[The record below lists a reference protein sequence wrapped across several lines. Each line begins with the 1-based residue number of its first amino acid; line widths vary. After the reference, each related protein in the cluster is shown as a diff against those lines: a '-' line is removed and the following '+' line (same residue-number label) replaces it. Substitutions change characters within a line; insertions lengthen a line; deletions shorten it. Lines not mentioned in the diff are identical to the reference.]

1 MLRGHTQGRKFPT
14 DTSDPEIPGSMLGKL
29 NFWALLAI
37 FFLVVS
43 LRATWRRSGDK
54 RRARAETGG
63 PVVLIWCVTLCFGGA
78 LVGCGCVRRG
88 KSMSS
93 NSNWLAGV

>member
-1 MLRGHTQGRKFPT
+1 MLEEDRI
-14 DTSDPEIPGSMLGKL
+14 IPNSNMCAK
-29 NFWALLAI
+29 
-37 FFLVVS
+37 S

-63 PVVLIWCVTLCFGGA
+63 PVVLMWCVTSCFGGA

-93 NSNWLAGV
+93 DSNSVSRGAREKGGAGCG